1 MYYSY
6 EILKKIA
13 DLTDTEIGNYYNSE
27 GKIVGHW
34 LDIQRYLETDELTDE
49 DNEYNHDENERS

>member
-6 EILKKIA
+6 DTLKKIA
-13 DLTDTEIGNYYNSE
+13 NLLDVEIGNYYNDE

-34 LDIQRYLETDELTDE
+34 LDIQRFLETDELTDE
-49 DNEYNHDENERS
+49 DEEYNLDENEED